1 LAFSDRTHRLLA
13 YSVVCSVMLCS
24 VMLCILAQQEVS
36 EHVNRKCRRG
46 TERYNFQSS
55 TPTLCPQVSTPKFPT
70 QCKECIRYVAYIML
84 TWRTCRSCDTF
95 YITFN
100 WSKLLLQY
108 DRLSQQPLVFL

>member
-13 YSVVCSVMLCS
+13 YSVVCSVMLC
-24 VMLCILAQQEVS
+24 ILAQQYILQEVS

-84 TWRTCRSCDTF
+84 TRRTCRSCDSF
-95 YITFN
+95 CITFN
-100 WSKLLLQY
+100 WSKLSLQY